1 LAGEETLTKK
11 SKRMKNLSS
20 EDIID
25 KVNSMNPREYSKQQ
39 TELNA
44 IDRKEKNKSMVADL
58 KKKQG
63 SEEEEKPMTQEDKEE
78 LEENIV
84 LTKELNKHKDNLCDA
99 TCQATSCCM
108 LETWMDSC
116 V

>member
-1 LAGEETLTKK
+1 VQFIGSDKNLEFYGRNIPKPLTKATALVDKKDEKRILAGEETLTKK

-63 SEEEEKPMTQEDKEE
+63 SGEEEKPMTK
-78 LEENIV
+78 L
-84 LTKELNKHKDNLCDA
+84 KHKV
-99 TCQATSCCM
+99 T
-108 LETWMDSC
+108 
-116 V
+116 